1 MLLALTATAGVLSHS
16 SFEALN
22 DDGTFFFS
30 RGESH
35 FCERGCRVMCL
46 CTQRVWELFL
56 LHLQKKKCFFGCP
69 RPVSGSDYT
78 RRAEAGDHHIW
89 TEPNHNGDGTST
101 GYWLQDALKG

>member
-46 CTQRVWELFL
+46 CTQRVWEKL
-56 LHLQKKKCFFGCP
+56 LHLQK
-69 RPVSGSDYT
+69 RVLLWLSTPVSGSDYT
-78 RRAEAGDHHIW
+78 RRAEVGDHHIW

>member
-30 RGESH
+30 RGGSL
-35 FCERGCRVMCL
+35 FCERVVEL
-46 CTQRVWELFL
+46 CVFVHSVCGKNLR
-56 LHLQKKKCFFGCP
+56 HLQKKGCFFGCP